1 MERKFQIITDSSC
14 DMPEEYL
21 EKHGVDCV
29 NLGYL
34 MGNVL
39 YNGEDGEKL
48 ETHEFYERVRKGAM
62 PTTHQVNVECAKEHI
77 EKRLKEGKDV
87 LVIAFSSGLSGTANS
102 FMVAAKELN
111 EAYPDRKVLVSDS
124 LCASMGEGL
133 YLDYAVR
140 KADTGASL
148 QETFDYIESI
158 KQNICHYFTVDNL
171 FHLKRGG
178 RVSAAVAVVGTL
190 LSIKPVMYVNPEGKL
205 IAIGKAMGRKKS
217 IKAMFDKMKE
227 MQAMDEGDP
236 VFISHGDCLDDAEM
250 LAEMVRAEFPGHEIT
265 INYVGPVI
273 GAHSGPGTLALF
285 FKGRER

>member
-77 EKRLKEGKDV
+77 EKRLKEDKDV

-133 YLDYAVR
+133 YLDYAIR